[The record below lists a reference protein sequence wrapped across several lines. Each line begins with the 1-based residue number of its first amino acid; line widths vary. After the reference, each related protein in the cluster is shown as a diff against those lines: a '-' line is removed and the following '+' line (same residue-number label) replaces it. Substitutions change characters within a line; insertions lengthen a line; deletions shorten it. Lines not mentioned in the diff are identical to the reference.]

1 MTPPIR
7 ARFDLLVLTASDAR
21 QASIYRRA
29 VEPLV
34 RNGSI
39 AADDLL
45 VVPDPGGRRVG
56 SGGATL
62 EAAVRAAEHL
72 ENETVRG
79 DFAAIFAGRRVLA
92 VHSGGESRRLP
103 AFAAVGKV
111 LMPLDPHGARGG
123 PRTMLE
129 AIVESMAATP
139 ADPRGQ
145 FAIATGDALVDL
157 AGVDF
162 AGPGVVGVAQL
173 DSLERGSRH
182 GVFVA
187 DPDGGVRDML
197 QKPSAD
203 EAKAAGAIC
212 RGRRLLVDTGVLSL
226 DPDAI
231 SRWLGAAGVRR
242 RGSRS
247 AVDAGGL
254 LAGVRSGETG
264 PVELYHEVLKAIPTD
279 VAVADFNRVVG
290 GAASSPRR
298 RRLAAWR
305 RGVRGMPFS
314 IRIARGEP
322 FLHPGTTREYLD
334 IVARPD
340 GPVVLGSTVAT
351 CDLADAEGG
360 RGGVVIESSALDGLS
375 PTLGGRNL
383 VVGVP
388 ALGSIDL
395 ELEAGECVFML
406 PILHPGDS
414 SGSGDPG
421 ASGEHVD
428 PAAGG
433 DRNAWIAVAHHEHD
447 DFKTPVAS
455 GGTLGGDPITSH
467 PIASWIAAG
476 VDDPATSLRELPL
489 WSVGRPKDALRHA
502 LAMLRGEARPSRGR
516 WSLADALDHVDVERL
531 LGHRD
536 VGTRAHVE
544 RHAAIAVVR
553 DRHLP
558 IDAIV
563 QVLTPD
569 AAGRV
574 AEAVARRAASL
585 DHGESA
591 RLLAA
596 ASRLDRHAG
605 RDDGLP
611 RMRRALAK
619 VGEQVAGPVAIGDDG
634 RGACVLPDQAVWC
647 ASPVR
652 IDLAGG
658 WSDTPPVCVDLGGA
672 VVNAAVLLHGKQPL
686 QAVAKLLDEPKIVV
700 HSVDLGAS
708 RTFTATAEL
717 LASADPGDWTTL
729 PRMALRLAGVTPAD
743 PATPLVRRL
752 ESLGG
757 GLVLTL
763 YSAVP
768 KGSGLG
774 TSSILGATVLA
785 CLDRLFADR
794 LDRDVIVERTSV
806 LEQLMTTRGGWQ
818 DQVGG
823 VFGGLK
829 IARTDPGPLQRPAVE
844 PIHPPPGFVEELE
857 ARTVLLFSGEKR
869 LARDILEKVV
879 GRYLAR
885 EPEAVR
891 IVQALKDGAE
901 AMADAIRTGDF
912 EAFAARLGE
921 YWALKRSFDPAA
933 TNARIDAIADAH
945 RRDLAAWELPGA
957 GGGGFLMLL
966 ARDAAAA
973 ARIRRRV
980 DRTPPNPLARR
991 FPLEIDPE
999 GLRVTVL

>member
-1 MTPPIR
+1 MTPPSR
-7 ARFDLLVLTASDAR
+7 SCVDLLVLTASDAR
-21 QASIYRRA
+21 QAGIYER
-29 VEPLV
+29 VVGGLV
-34 RNGSI
+34 RDGSI
-39 AADDLL
+39 AARELL

-72 ENETVRG
+72 TATLGRG
-79 DFAAIFAGRRVLA
+79 AAGLELDAIFAGRRVLV

-111 LMPLDPHGARGG
+111 LMPLDPHGSRGG

-129 AIVESMAATP
+129 AIVETMAATP
-139 ADPRGQ
+139 SDPAGQ

-157 AGVDF
+157 TGVDF
-162 AGPGVVGVAQL
+162 AGPGVIGVAQL
-173 DSLERGSRH
+173 DSIERGSRH

-197 QKPSAD
+197 QKPDAD
-203 EAKAAGAIC
+203 EARAAGAIC

-226 DPDAI
+226 DPEAVA
-231 SRWLGAAGVRR
+231 RWLAAAGVRR
-242 RGSRS
+242 RGREIRVE
-247 AVDAGGL
+247 AEGL
-254 LAGVRSGETG
+254 LAGVRTGVTG
-264 PVELYHEVLKAIPTD
+264 PVELYHEVLKAIPGD
-279 VAVADFNRVVG
+279 VSASDFNRVVG
-290 GAASSPRR
+290 GPASSPRR

-314 IRIARGEP
+314 VRIARGDP

-334 IVARPD
+334 IVAHPTT
-340 GPVVLGSTVAT
+340 PVVLGSSTGTASLGESVI
-351 CDLADAEGG
+351 
-360 RGGVVIESSALDGLS
+360 RSGGVVIESSTLDGLV
-375 PTLGGRNL
+375 PTLRGRNL

-388 ALGSIDL
+388 TLGAIDL
-395 ELEAGECVFML
+395 ELHPGECVFML
-406 PILHPGDS
+406 PVRDRA
-414 SGSGDPG
+414 DR
-421 ASGEHVD
+421 
-428 PAAGG
+428 PA
-433 DRNAWIAVAHHEHD
+433 WFAVAHHEHD
-447 DFKTPVAS
+447 DFKTPVAG
-455 GGTLGGDPITSH
+455 GGTLGGGPIESH
-467 PIASWIAAG
+467 PVASWIAAG
-476 VDDPATSLRELPL
+476 LDDAAVSLRELPL
-489 WSVGRPKDALRHA
+489 WTAGRPTDALQHA
-502 LAMLRGEARPSRGR
+502 LAVLRGGARAGQGR
-516 WSLADALDHVDVERL
+516 WSLAEALDRVDIERL
-531 LGHRD
+531 LAHRD
-536 VGTRAHVE
+536 AGGRAHVE
-544 RHAAIAVVR
+544 RHAATAVAR
-553 DRHLP
+553 DRTLP
-558 IDAIV
+558 IEAIAGAMS
-563 QVLTPD
+563 PE

-574 AEAVARRAASL
+574 ADAIAAHAATR
-585 DHGESA
+585 DHGEGA

-596 ASRLDRHAG
+596 ASRLDRYAG
-605 RDDGLP
+605 RGDGLP
-611 RMRRALAK
+611 RMRDALGL
-619 VGEQVAGPVAIGDDG
+619 VGEQVAGPVGVVDDG
-634 RGACVLPDQAVWC
+634 RAACVLPDQAVWC

-652 IDLAGG
+652 LDLAGG
-658 WSDTPPVCVDLGGA
+658 WSDTPPICVDLGGA

-708 RTFTATAEL
+708 RTFTSTEDL
-717 LASADPGDWTTL
+717 LGPADPGDWTTL

-743 PATPLVRRL
+743 PAMPLARRL
-752 ESLGG
+752 ETLGG

-785 CLDRLFADR
+785 CLDRLFAAR
-794 LDRDVIVERTSV
+794 LDRDTIVERTSV

-823 VFGGLK
+823 VFGGVK
-829 IARTDPGPLQRPAVE
+829 IARTAPGSVQRPEVE
-844 PIHPPPGFVEELE
+844 AIHPPPGFVEELE

-891 IVQALKDGAE
+891 IVHALKHGAE
-901 AMADAIRTGDF
+901 AMADAVRRGDF
-912 EAFAARLGE
+912 DAFAARLGD

-933 TNARIDAIADAH
+933 TNPRIDAIADAH

-973 ARIRRRV
+973 TRIRRRV

>member
-1 MTPPIR
+1 MPPSPR
-7 ARFDLLVLTASDAR
+7 SPFDLLVLTASDVR
-21 QASIYRRA
+21 QAAIYERA
-29 VEPLV
+29 VGPLI

-39 AADDLL
+39 AARDLL

-62 EAAVRAAEHL
+62 EAAVHAAERL
-72 ENETVRG
+72 GGTRSRG
-79 DFAAIFAGRRVLA
+79 DLSSIFAGRRVLV

-111 LMPLDPHGARGG
+111 LMPLDPHGSRGG

-129 AIVESMAATP
+129 AIVASMADAPCDP
-139 ADPRGQ
+139 AGQ

-157 AGVDF
+157 AGVTF
-162 AGPGVVGVAQL
+162 TGPGVIGVAQL
-173 DSLERGSRH
+173 DSLERGARH

-197 QKPSAD
+197 QKPDAE
-203 EAKAAGAIC
+203 EARSAGAIC

-226 DPDAI
+226 DPEAI
-231 SRWLGAAGVRR
+231 ARWLATAGVVR
-242 RGSRS
+242 RGTRLR
-247 AVDAGGL
+247 VDSNGL

-264 PVELYHEVLKAIPTD
+264 PVELYHEVLKAIPDD
-279 VAVADFNRVVG
+279 VSAADFNRVVG
-290 GAASSPRR
+290 GPASGTRR

-305 RGVRGMPFS
+305 RGVRGMPFAV
-314 IRIARGEP
+314 RIVGGTP

-334 IVARPD
+334 IVARHD
-340 GPVVLGSTVAT
+340 GPTVLGSTAGTMDLLAGGAAT
-351 CDLADAEGG
+351 D
-360 RGGVVIESSALDGLS
+360 GVVVASSALDAVTT
-375 PTLGGRNL
+375 TLAGRNL

-388 ALGSIDL
+388 AMRDIDL
-395 ELEAGECVFML
+395 TLDRGHCVFML
-406 PILHPGDS
+406 P
-414 SGSGDPG
+414 
-421 ASGEHVD
+421 VR
-428 PAAGG
+428 
-433 DRNAWIAVAHHEHD
+433 DRADRPAWIAVAHHEHD
-447 DFKTPVAS
+447 DFKTPVS
-455 GGTLGGDPITSH
+455 GGGTLGGEPITSH

-476 VDDPATSLRELPL
+476 IDDPATSLRELPL
-489 WSVGRPKDALRHA
+489 WVAGRPAEALRHA
-502 LAMLRGEARPSRGR
+502 VDTLRGRSRAGRGR
-516 WSLADALDHVDVERL
+516 WSLAEALERL
-531 LGHRD
+531 DVDRLLTHRAMGD
-536 VGTRAHVE
+536 RAHVE
-544 RHAAIAVVR
+544 RHAAAAVAR
-553 DRHLP
+553 DRDLP
-558 IDAIV
+558 IDALLEAMPI
-563 QVLTPD
+563 D
-569 AAGRV
+569 AASRV
-574 AEAVARRAASL
+574 ADALASHARSL
-585 DHGESA
+585 EHGEGA

-596 ASRLDRHAG
+596 ASRLDRHAR

-611 RMRRALAK
+611 RMREALAR
-619 VGEQVAGPVAIGDDG
+619 VGDQVAGPVAIADAR
-634 RGACVLPDQAVWC
+634 RGAAVLPDQAVWC

-708 RTFTATAEL
+708 RTFTRTGDL
-717 LASADPGDWTTL
+717 LAPADPADWTTL
-729 PRMALRLAGVTPAD
+729 PRMALRLAGVTPDD
-743 PATPLVRRL
+743 PTMPLAERL

-794 LDRDVIVERTSV
+794 LDRDAIVERTSV
-806 LEQLMTTRGGWQ
+806 LEQVMTTRGGWQ

-829 IARTDPGPLQRPAVE
+829 IARTAPGPVQRPMVE
-844 PIHPPPGFVEELE
+844 TIHPPPGFVDELE
-857 ARTVLLFSGEKR
+857 SRTVLLFSGEKR

-891 IVQALKDGAE
+891 IVHALKDGAE
-901 AMADAIRTGDF
+901 AMADAIRTADF
-912 EAFAARLGE
+912 ERFAARLGE
-921 YWALKRSFDPAA
+921 YWSLKRSFDPAA

-973 ARIRRRV
+973 TRIRRRV

-991 FPLEIDPE
+991 FPLEIDPD

>member
-1 MTPPIR
+1 MASSTR
-7 ARFDLLVLTASDAR
+7 SRFDLLVLTASDAR
-21 QASIYRRA
+21 QASIYERA
-29 VEPLV
+29 VMPLV

-39 AADDLL
+39 AASELL

-62 EAAVRAAEHL
+62 EAACQVAGRLGTIAP
-72 ENETVRG
+72 RG
-79 DFAAIFAGRRVLA
+79 DLAAIFAGRRVLV

-111 LMPLDPHGARGG
+111 LMPLDPHGSRGG

-129 AIVESMAATP
+129 AIVESMAGTP
-139 ADPRGQ
+139 CDPSGQ

-157 AGVDF
+157 SGVDF
-162 AGPGVVGVAQL
+162 QGSGVIGVAQL

-203 EAKAAGAIC
+203 EARAAGAIC

-231 SRWLGAAGVRR
+231 ARWLASAGVRR
-242 RGSRS
+242 RGMRID
-247 AVDAGGL
+247 VDATGL

-264 PVELYHEVLKAIPTD
+264 PVELYHEVLKAIPAD
-279 VAVADFNRVVG
+279 VPVAEFNRVVG
-290 GAASSPRR
+290 GPAAGPRR
-298 RRLAAWR
+298 RRLAGWR

-314 IRIARGEP
+314 VRIARGRP

-334 IVARPD
+334 IVARPTA
-340 GPVVLGSTVAT
+340 PVVLGSSTGTLDLVAGVGT
-351 CDLADAEGG
+351 AE
-360 RGGVVIESSALDGLS
+360 VVIESSVLDEVT
-375 PTLGGRNL
+375 PTFAGRNL

-388 ALGSIDL
+388 ALGDIDV
-395 ELEAGECVFML
+395 ELGSGECVFML
-406 PILHPGDS
+406 PIRDS
-414 SGSGDPG
+414 S
-421 ASGEHVD
+421 
-428 PAAGG
+428 
-433 DRNAWIAVAHHEHD
+433 DRPSWIAIAHHEHD

-455 GGTLGGDPITSH
+455 GGTLGGEPITTH
-467 PIASWIAAG
+467 PVASWSAAG
-476 VDDPATSLRELPL
+476 VDEASASLRELPL
-489 WSVGRPKDALRHA
+489 WLAGRPVEVWRHA
-502 LAMLRGEARPSRGR
+502 LAVLRGRARPGRGR
-516 WSLADALDHVDVERL
+516 WSLAEALDRVDVDRL
-531 LGHRD
+531 LEHRHA
-536 VGTRAHVE
+536 GANAHVE
-544 RHAAIAVVR
+544 RHAALAISR
-553 DRHLP
+553 DPALP
-558 IDAIV
+558 VEAIIGGMSTEV
-563 QVLTPD
+563 
-569 AAGRV
+569 AGRV
-574 AEAVARRAASL
+574 AEAVAARAEAI
-585 DHGESA
+585 DHGEGA

-596 ASRLDRHAG
+596 ASRLDRHAR

-611 RMRRALAK
+611 RMREALAR
-619 VGEQVAGPVAIGDDG
+619 VGEQVAGPVAIADDG
-634 RGACVLPDQAVWC
+634 RAARVLPDQAVWC

-708 RTFTATAEL
+708 RTFTRTEEL
-717 LASADPGDWTTL
+717 LAPADPSDWTTL
-729 PRMALRLAGVTPAD
+729 PRMALRLAGVTPMD
-743 PATPLVRRL
+743 PATPLATRL

-794 LDRDVIVERTSV
+794 LDRDAVVERTSV

-823 VFGGLK
+823 VFGGIK
-829 IARTDPGPLQRPAVE
+829 IARTEPGPSQRPKVE
-844 PIHPPPGFVEELE
+844 SIHPPPGFIEELQ
-857 ARTVLLFSGEKR
+857 ARSVLLFSGEKR

-891 IVQALKDGAE
+891 IVHALKDGAE
-901 AMADAIRTGDF
+901 AMVDAIRTADF
-912 EAFAARLGE
+912 DAFADRLAE
-921 YWALKRSFDPAA
+921 YWTLKRSFDPAA
-933 TNARIDAIADAH
+933 TNARIDAIADTH

-966 ARDAAAA
+966 ARDASAAM
-973 ARIRRRV
+973 RIRRRV

-991 FPLEIDPE
+991 FPLEIDPD

>member
-1 MTPPIR
+1 MPSRSPPPGRYHR
-7 ARFDLLVLTASDAR
+7 AMASSARPRFDLLVLTASDAR
-21 QASIYRRA
+21 QAGIYERTVGR
-29 VEPLV
+29 LV
-34 RNGSI
+34 RQGSI
-39 AADDLL
+39 AARDLL

-62 EAAVRAAEHL
+62 EAAIRAAEWLVATRPGDATRGGDL
-72 ENETVRG
+72 ESL
-79 DFAAIFAGRRVLA
+79 FAGRRVLV

-111 LMPLDPHGARGG
+111 LMPLDAHGSRGG

-129 AIVESMAATP
+129 AIVESIAATP
-139 ADPRGQ
+139 CDQAGQ

-157 AGVDF
+157 DGVDF

-197 QKPSAD
+197 QKPTAD
-203 EAKAAGAIC
+203 EARAAGAIC

-226 DPDAI
+226 DPAGI
-231 SRWLGAAGVRR
+231 ARWLAAAGVQR
-242 RGSRS
+242 RGVRLTV
-247 AVDAGGL
+247 AADGL

-279 VAVADFNRVVG
+279 VPAADFNRVVG
-290 GAASSPRR
+290 GPASGPRR
-298 RRLAAWR
+298 QRLGRWR

-314 IRIARGEP
+314 VRIARGKP

-334 IVARPD
+334 IVARPAA
-340 GPVVLGSTVAT
+340 PVVLGSTTRTTAIVGT
-351 CDLADAEGG
+351 GSTV
-360 RGGVVIESSALDGLS
+360 GGVVVESSMLDGLN
-375 PTLGGRNL
+375 PTLRGRNL

-388 ALGSIDL
+388 GLAEIDL
-395 ELEAGECVFML
+395 DLQPGECVFML
-406 PILHPGDS
+406 PIRDRA
-414 SGSGDPG
+414 DR
-421 ASGEHVD
+421 
-428 PAAGG
+428 AA
-433 DRNAWIAVAHHEHD
+433 WFAVAHHEHD
-447 DFKTPVAS
+447 DFKTTVAA
-455 GGTLGGDPITSH
+455 GGTLGAGPIESH
-467 PIASWIAAG
+467 PVASWIAAG
-476 VDDPATSLRELPL
+476 FEGQATSLRELPL
-489 WSVGRPKDALRHA
+489 WSAGRPTDALRHA
-502 LAMLRGEARPSRGR
+502 LAVLRGTARTGRGR
-516 WSLADALDHVDVERL
+516 WSLAEALDRVDVDRL
-531 LGHRD
+531 LAHRD
-536 VGTRAHVE
+536 AGEREHVE
-544 RHAAIAVVR
+544 QHAAAAVAKDR
-553 DRHLP
+553 DLP
-558 IDAIV
+558 IEAIAAT
-563 QVLTPD
+563 LPPD
-569 AAGRV
+569 VAARV
-574 AEAVARRAASL
+574 ADAVAAFAPSL
-585 DHGESA
+585 ETGDRA

-596 ASRLDRHAG
+596 ASRLDRRSG

-611 RMRRALAK
+611 RMREALAM
-619 VGEQVAGPVAIGDDG
+619 VGEQVAGPVAVADDT
-634 RGACVLPDQAVWC
+634 RAACVLPDQAVWC

-708 RTFTATAEL
+708 RTFTRTEDL
-717 LASADPGDWTTL
+717 LAPADPSDWTTL
-729 PRMALRLAGVTPAD
+729 PRMALRLAGVTPKD
-743 PATPLVRRL
+743 PATPLATRL

-794 LDRDVIVERTSV
+794 QDRDAVVERTSV

-823 VFGGLK
+823 VFGGIK
-829 IARTDPGPLQRPAVE
+829 IARTTPGPSQRPRVE
-844 PIHPPPGFVEELE
+844 AIHPPPGFIEELQS
-857 ARTVLLFSGEKR
+857 RSVLLFSGEKR

-885 EPEAVR
+885 EPEAVG
-891 IVQALKDGAE
+891 IVHALKDGAE
-901 AMADAIRTGDF
+901 AMVDAIRTADF
-912 EAFAARLGE
+912 DAFAARLAE
-921 YWALKRSFDPAA
+921 YWTLKRSFDPAA
-933 TNARIDAIADAH
+933 TNARIDAIADTH

-966 ARDAAAA
+966 ARDASAA
-973 ARIRRRV
+973 ARIRQRV

-991 FPLEIDPE
+991 FPLEIDPD